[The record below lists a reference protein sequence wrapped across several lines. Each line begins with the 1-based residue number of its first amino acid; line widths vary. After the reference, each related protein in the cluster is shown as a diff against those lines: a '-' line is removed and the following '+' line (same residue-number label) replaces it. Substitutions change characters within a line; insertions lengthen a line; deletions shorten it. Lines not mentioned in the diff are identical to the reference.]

1 MILTLTFLVS
11 AYYPGDT
18 KTFTNEMQIDN
29 LVYTIVGNTTPVYPE
44 VIINSTNIT
53 IKFPIDMS
61 PDSFKIVFIEE
72 KTKEVIK
79 VIDSGSSSGNDGGTS
94 IRYVDRNITKIEYV
108 NISVPGETIYLEPE
122 STFDKINNIKKLPFE
137 IKDYKNY
144 IYIGLILLFIIIVIY
159 VAYIL
164 INREGDYDTEN
175 EGVVYDGE

>member
-1 MILTLTFLVS
+1 MKIITITIMILTLTFLVS

-72 KTKEVIK
+72 KTKPPNK
-79 VIDSGSSSGNDGGTS
+79 S
-94 IRYVDRNITKIEYV
+94 
-108 NISVPGETIYLEPE
+108 
-122 STFDKINNIKKLPFE
+122 
-137 IKDYKNY
+137 
-144 IYIGLILLFIIIVIY
+144 
-159 VAYIL
+159 
-164 INREGDYDTEN
+164 NRFWKF
-175 EGVVYDGE
+175 